1 MALPPHCSFFRFYCK
16 PLPLGVSKA
25 GSSSRGEDIFV
36 DFRSAVTGDRWL
48 TGDADLE
55 GDFEYD
61 VNYQKAGLQ
70 KTKKFVQQGNEIGIE

>member
-1 MALPPHCSFFRFYCK
+1 MAAFGDAESLRAIKYRICGIYAVVEGYCK

-55 GDFEYD
+55 GDSGI
-61 VNYQKAGLQ
+61 V
-70 KTKKFVQQGNEIGIE
+70 VQNQTVRCT